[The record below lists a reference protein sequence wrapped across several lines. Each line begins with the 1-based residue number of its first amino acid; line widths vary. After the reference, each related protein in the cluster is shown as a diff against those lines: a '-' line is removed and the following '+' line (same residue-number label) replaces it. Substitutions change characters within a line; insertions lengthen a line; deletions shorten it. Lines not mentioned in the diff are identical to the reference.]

1 MDIILEYAIESPG
14 FVVQRTLTYSAWT
27 FRLSSPEAISQKHI
41 DSGSKII
48 GLGLTGSLNYLPLQ
62 EIGLDVYKSHV
73 SYRCSLTNP
82 EALKSQCQR
91 QSCPHFHTLLIT
103 IKEMKHVV
111 RRIKGGGGKFYKYWF
126 LSFFL
131 ISLWFFCAKSKT
143 RFHKVCPCN
152 YW

>member
-1 MDIILEYAIESPG
+1 MDVILEYAIESPG
-14 FVVQRTLTYSAWT
+14 FVIQRTLTYSAWT
-27 FRLSSPEAISQKHI
+27 FRLLSPEAISKKHM

-103 IKEMKHVV
+103 VKEMKHVV
-111 RRIKGGGGKFYKYWF
+111 RRIREGGESI
-126 LSFFL
+126 LHVL
-131 ISLWFFCAKSKT
+131 ISELLFNIIVIFCAKCKT